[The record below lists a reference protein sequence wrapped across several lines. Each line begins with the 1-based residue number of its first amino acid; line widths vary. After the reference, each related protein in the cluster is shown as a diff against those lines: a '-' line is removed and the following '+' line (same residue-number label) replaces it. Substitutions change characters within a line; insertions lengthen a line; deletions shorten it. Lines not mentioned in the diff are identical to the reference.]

1 MTRVNSPKG
10 IPQMVAATFCFVK
23 RASPLFLLMA
33 VGVALAD
40 ESPSLVRDGDRV
52 VFVGDSITGQGMNIG
67 AGGFINLFKAGLDTA
82 RPESKVTVVPLGGS
96 GQTVGSWQNVEKQ
109 SREKETFL
117 DVKNVDVREA
127 LDRHADVLIVM
138 LGMNDTLS
146 PSLDASPASLDAWAG
161 RYRDLLAAL
170 RSRTSPRVTAL
181 ATITPNTED
190 PQSPK
195 TLAIAEMNRRVAAIA
210 AEQDCVLLPTS
221 DTIWETLRAGRRC
234 KPDFHVAPD
243 FVHPNGVGHA
253 SIAAGMLRGLGET
266 KAAEAITTQH
276 IQKAFDAARGDLPGL
291 SYTIVPKELPLE
303 SDEATFEIRGFYAP
317 AAAGGTPRFSLE
329 APAGWQVKPAETQGN
344 EAIFMVSGKPERL
357 ENVFTL
363 TATAGDTKKETTIT
377 IPAPWLVG
385 TGFTN
390 PAAWER
396 GAQDYVPDKGV
407 LPGEESFAGG
417 KNFGGTPADWKGN
430 APKWSRYLA
439 SVDHTGGPTPGN
451 LSFYAVS
458 FATTFEACYGARW
471 IHCDREVPVELRL
484 GSQVFAGQQGVVA
497 WLNGEKLY
505 AGSITNEPGR
515 KAVRK
520 TVLKE
525 GWNSLV
531 FKANHCQW
539 QWQFSCDILC
549 DNPADAASLR
559 ISTVP
564 HP

>member
-1 MTRVNSPKG
+1 MNQVMMFFGLTC
-10 IPQMVAATFCFVK
+10 VAA
-23 RASPLFLLMA
+23 A
-33 VGVALAD
+33 GLAAA
-40 ESPSLVRDGDRV
+40 ETPSLVRDGDRV

-67 AGGFINLFKAGLDTA
+67 PGGFINLFKAGLEAA
-82 RPESKVTVVPLGGS
+82 RPESRVTVVPLGGS
-96 GQTVGSWQNVEKQ
+96 GHTVGSWQNVEKQ

-146 PSLDASPASLDAWAG
+146 PSLDASPASLDAWAV

-170 RSRTSPRVTAL
+170 RSRTTPRVTAL

-221 DTIWETLRAGRRC
+221 DTIWETLRAGRRL

-253 SIAAGMLRGLGET
+253 SIAAAMLRGLGET

-276 IQKAFDAARGDLPGL
+276 IQKAFAAARGELPGL
-291 SYTIVPKELPLE
+291 SYTIVPKELPLG
-303 SDEATFEIRGFYAP
+303 SDEATFEIRAFYTPVAT
-317 AAAGGTPRFSLE
+317 GGAPRFSLE
-329 APAGWQVKPAETQGN
+329 APTGWQVRSVEPQGN
-344 EAIFMVSGKPERL
+344 EAVFMVSGKPERL

-363 TATAGDTKKETTIT
+363 SATTGNTKKETIIT
-377 IPAPWLVG
+377 IPAPWLIG

-407 LPGEESFAGG
+407 LPGEERLSAG
-417 KNFGGTPADWKGN
+417 KDFGGMPADWTGN
-430 APKWSRYLA
+430 APKWSRYVA
-439 SVDHTGGPTPGN
+439 NIDNTGGPTPGN
-451 LSFYAVS
+451 LSLYAVS
-458 FATTFEACYGARW
+458 FANTFETGYGARW
-471 IHCDREVPVELRL
+471 IHCDREVPVELRF

-505 AGSITNEPGR
+505 AGSITNEPNR

-520 TVLKE
+520 AVLKP

-549 DNPADAASLR
+549 DTPEDAASLR

-564 HP
+564 RP

>member
-1 MTRVNSPKG
+1 MNRITVLLVVAC
-10 IPQMVAATFCFVK
+10 VAAT
-23 RASPLFLLMA
+23 
-33 VGVALAD
+33 GLAAA

-82 RPESKVTVVPLGGS
+82 RPESNVTVVPLGGS

-127 LDRHADVLIVM
+127 LGHPADVLIVM
-138 LGMNDTLS
+138 LGMNDSLS
-146 PSLDASPASLDAWAG
+146 PSMDASPASLDAWAG
-161 RYRDLLAAL
+161 RYRELLASL
-170 RSRTSPRVTAL
+170 RSRTTPRVTAL

-221 DTIWETLRAGRRC
+221 DTIWETLRSGRRF

-243 FVHPNGVGHA
+243 FVHPNRVGHA
-253 SIAAGMLRGLGET
+253 SVAAAMLRGLGEP
-266 KAAEAITTQH
+266 KAAETITTQH
-276 IQKAFDAARGDLPGL
+276 IQKALDAARGELPCL
-291 SYTIVPKELPLE
+291 SHAIVPRELPLE
-303 SDEATFEIRGFYAP
+303 SDEATFEIRAFYTP
-317 AAAGGTPRFSLE
+317 TAADGTPRFSLE
-329 APAGWQVKPAETQGN
+329 APAGWQVKPAEPQGN
-344 EAIFMVSGKPERL
+344 EAVFTATGKPERL

-377 IPAPWLVG
+377 IPAPWLIG

-407 LPGEESFAGG
+407 LPGEERFAAG
-417 KNFGGTPADWKGN
+417 KDFGGTPADWKGN
-430 APKWSRYLA
+430 APKWSRYVA
-439 SVDHTGGPTPGN
+439 SVNHTGGATPGN
-451 LSFYAVS
+451 VSLYAVS
-458 FATTFEACYGARW
+458 FANTFETAYGARW
-471 IHCDREVPVELRL
+471 IHCDREVPVEFRF

-520 TVLKE
+520 AVLKP

-531 FKANHCQW
+531 FRANHCTW
-539 QWQFSCDILC
+539 QWQFSCDIAC
-549 DNPADAASLR
+549 DNPEDTATLQ

-564 HP
+564 SVDRGGR

>member
-1 MTRVNSPKG
+1 MNRITILLVAAC
-10 IPQMVAATFCFVK
+10 VAAT
-23 RASPLFLLMA
+23 
-33 VGVALAD
+33 GLAAA

-67 AGGFINLFKAGLDTA
+67 AGGFINLFKAGLDNA
-82 RPESKVTVVPLGGS
+82 RPDSDVRVVPLGGS

-127 LDRHADVLIVM
+127 LGRHADVLIVM

-170 RSRTSPRVTAL
+170 RSRTTPRVTAL

-221 DTIWETLRAGRRC
+221 DTIWETLRASRRF
-234 KPDFHVAPD
+234 KPDFHVVPD

-253 SIAAGMLRGLGET
+253 SIAVAMLRGLGET

-276 IQKAFDAARGDLPGL
+276 IQKAFDAARGELPSL

-303 SDEATFEIRGFYAP
+303 SDEATFEIRGFYTP
-317 AAAGGTPRFSLE
+317 VAAGDAPRFSLE
-329 APAGWQVKPAETQGN
+329 APAGWDVKPAEPQGN
-344 EAIFMVSGKPERL
+344 EAVFTVSGKPDRL

-377 IPAPWLVG
+377 IPAPWLIG

-407 LPGEESFAGG
+407 LPGEERFAAG
-417 KNFGGTPADWKGN
+417 KDFGGTPADWKGN
-430 APKWSRYLA
+430 APKWSRYVA
-439 SVDHTGGPTPGN
+439 SVDHTGGATPGN

-458 FATTFEACYGARW
+458 FANTFEACYGARW

-484 GSQVFAGQQGVVA
+484 SSQAFAGQQCVVA

-515 KAVRK
+515 TAVRK
-520 TVLKE
+520 AMLQP

-539 QWQFSCDILC
+539 QWQFSCDIVC
-549 DNPADAASLR
+549 EQPDDSASLR
-559 ISTVP
+559 LSTVP
-564 HP
+564 RP

>member
-1 MTRVNSPKG
+1 MSRMNPTKG
-10 IPQMVAATFCFVK
+10 IPQKGTGTFCFAQ
-23 RASPLFLLMA
+23 RASPLILLA
-33 VGVALAD
+33 AISQVAAA
-40 ESPSLVRDGDRV
+40 PPALVHDGDRV
-52 VFVGDSITGQGMNIG
+52 VFVGDSITGQGMNTG
-67 AGGFINLFKAGLDTA
+67 PGGFINLFKAGLDAA
-82 RPESKVTVVPLGGS
+82 RPGSGVTIVPLGGS

-109 SREKETFL
+109 SREKEAFL

-127 LDRHADVLIVM
+127 LDRHADILIVM

-161 RYRDLLAAL
+161 RYRELLAAL
-170 RSRTSPRVTAL
+170 RTRTTPRVTAL

-190 PQSPK
+190 PKSPK
-195 TLAIAEMNRRVAAIA
+195 TLAIAEMNRRIAAIA
-210 AEQDCVLLPTS
+210 AEHDCVLLPTS
-221 DTIWETLRAGRRC
+221 DTIWETLRTGRRF

-253 SIAAGMLRGLGET
+253 SIAAAMLRGLGET
-266 KAAEAITTQH
+266 KAAEAISTQH
-276 IQKAFDAARGDLPGL
+276 IQKALDAARGGLPAL
-291 SYTIVPKELPLE
+291 SYTIVPRELPLE
-303 SDEATFEIRGFYAP
+303 SDEDTFEIRAFWTP

-329 APAGWQVKPAETQGN
+329 APTGWQVKPAEPQGN
-344 EAIFMVSGKPERL
+344 EAVFTVSGKPDRL

-363 TATAGDTKKETTIT
+363 SVTDGDQKKEATIM

-396 GAQDYVPDKGV
+396 GAQDYVPDKSA
-407 LPGEESFAGG
+407 LPGEDRFAAGQD
-417 KNFGGTPADWKGN
+417 FGRAPADWKGD

-439 SVDHTGGPTPGN
+439 SVDHTGGATPGN
-451 LSFYAVS
+451 VSLYAVT
-458 FATTFEACYGARW
+458 FANTFEACYGARW
-471 IHCDREVPVELRL
+471 IHCDHDTPVELRF
-484 GSQVFAGQQGVVA
+484 GSQAFAGQQGVVA
-497 WLNGEKLY
+497 WVNGERLY

-520 TVLKE
+520 AVLKK

-549 DNPADAASLR
+549 DNPDDAASLR

-564 HP
+564 RP

>member
-1 MTRVNSPKG
+1 MNRITILLV
-10 IPQMVAATFCFVK
+10 VACVA
-23 RASPLFLLMA
+23 A
-33 VGVALAD
+33 VGVASAD
-40 ESPSLVRDGDRV
+40 SPSLVRDGDRV

-67 AGGFINLFKAGLDTA
+67 AGGFINLFKAGLDAA
-82 RPESKVTVVPLGGS
+82 RPRSNVTVVPLGGS

-117 DVKNVDVREA
+117 DVKNLDVREA

-161 RYRDLLAAL
+161 RYRELLAAL
-170 RSRTSPRVTAL
+170 RTRTTPRVTAL

-221 DTIWETLRAGRRC
+221 DTIWETLQAGRRL

-253 SIAAGMLRGLGET
+253 SIATAMLRGLGET

-276 IQKAFDAARGDLPGL
+276 IQKALDAARGELPSL

-303 SDEATFEIRGFYAP
+303 SDEATFEIRGFYTP
-317 AAAGGTPRFSLE
+317 ATAGGAPRFSLE

-344 EAIFMVSGKPERL
+344 EAVFTVTGKPDRL

-363 TATAGDTKKETTIT
+363 TATTGDTKTETAIT

-385 TGFTN
+385 TGVAN

-407 LPGEESFAGG
+407 LPGEERFAAGHD
-417 KNFGGTPADWKGN
+417 FGGTPADWKGPV
-430 APKWSRYLA
+430 PKWSRYLA
-439 SVDHTGGPTPGN
+439 SVDHTGGATPGN
-451 LSFYAVS
+451 LSLYAVS
-458 FATTFEACYGARW
+458 FANTFEACYGARW
-471 IHCDREVPVELRL
+471 IHCDREVPVELRF
-484 GSQVFAGQQGVVA
+484 GSQAFAGQQGVVA

-520 TVLKE
+520 AALKP

-549 DNPADAASLR
+549 DNPDDAASLR